1 MLTPAPAQHQRL
13 RFISRTRR
21 GILPHVPGKGVSVLD
36 GIFGDGTV
44 VVCSAAPLQHDA
56 LLSFVH
62 HSHPTWGA
70 GRTWHERKSKK

>member
-1 MLTPAPAQHQRL
+1 MLTPELAQRL

-21 GILPHVPGKGVSVLD
+21 GVLPRVLGKGVSVLD

-44 VVCSAAPLQHDA
+44 VVCSAAPLQRDA
-56 LLSFVH
+56 LLGFVH

-70 GRTWHERKSKK
+70 GRTWRERKSKK